1 MLRECTACRIEASS
15 LLFPM
20 ECPRCGLAWP
30 TEPTPAKPKKRLIA
44 SGHRPGTSAVIDG
57 KRVEFSAREID
68 AALDAL
74 DLACE
79 KGIHPEHG
87 RRVDAYGEKCG
98 ACGQRVQL

>member
-1 MLRECTACRIEASS
+1 MRRECAN
-15 LLFPM
+15 
-20 ECPRCGLAWP
+20 CGATHSDALWP
-30 TEPTPAKPKKRLIA
+30 QCQDCGTPWPQSKKPAKRMIA
-44 SGHRPGTSAVIDG
+44 TGKRPGTSAVIDG

-98 ACGQRVQL
+98 ACGRRVQP